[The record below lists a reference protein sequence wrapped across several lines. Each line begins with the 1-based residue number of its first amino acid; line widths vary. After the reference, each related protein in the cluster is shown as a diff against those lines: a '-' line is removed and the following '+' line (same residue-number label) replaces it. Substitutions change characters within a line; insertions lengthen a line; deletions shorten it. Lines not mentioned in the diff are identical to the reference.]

1 MLAIV
6 CSTNEG
12 VKALEKYDTEGAVNC
27 NGGLHGIGSSTGKK
41 INGRFVVICLEDLRQ
56 VTYMSVYM
64 RTAFACQFFTQLI
77 HVERDIHKHYLGLTC
92 ASLCLV

>member
-56 VTYMSVYM
+56 VNIYECLYAHSICM
-64 RTAFACQFFTQLI
+64 RVFHTIDSCRKRYT
-77 HVERDIHKHYLGLTC
+77 
-92 ASLCLV
+92 